1 MDAKKIEWFEIIEPC
16 TKEEVY
22 VNMYTGEC
30 VWYPPPG
37 ALIKKSDDNLW
48 WEIFDPNSSRFY
60 YYNAANQKTV
70 WQKPQN
76 SDVISLS
83 KLQALKQSIYDSNDD
98 EETKKESTATQTTTK
113 ISAKNIQKNAAFQ
126 KCASTQTSYTT
137 SPGKEKIRHGFS
149 SHSEHSLSAYSY
161 DSGCVGDSSLASQSH
176 SSLNSTN
183 YQCFR
188 KLEFC
193 SAESVDSSYFQDQNV
208 LQPRISW
215 HESKQWEKRGNL
227 DFNKV
232 PESGHSAQRPML
244 GNIVPVWQQHS
255 FECWQAPTRVAPK
268 QHSFDLALAS
278 RRHVTQPFVH
288 SKGKSCINFSNA
300 NEQKKRSTPQ
310 HYRKVQTKNSLSFG
324 LDQIKHVSSSYV
336 VENNSSYPPEA
347 VGTPLASRRQWFVK
361 GSRKPEVV
369 SRKAESNA
377 SSPQNPLMPLENLQ
391 SFKRSKNSVQTG
403 MNKYADHCSS
413 SYKQHSLDLPL
424 HTYNNT
430 RNMQRKDGRYLQ
442 ELIIPLPQPSHSK
455 TKVSPDYKMENYH
468 RDNMLTRQRYY
479 NSCKHIY
486 NYQNDHSGLCTT
498 PDYDVPC
505 CYQAEN
511 YLSPLQ
517 QYLMEQAKLSGKLT
531 DLGDDKDSFSQ
542 SDDDSD
548 GQRDDDDH
556 FADDEGM
563 SHHDSSSLEYLDNY
577 VYLDEDGGDL
587 FYSPVLNSSYSKN
600 KSHQPSGFKYP
611 KAQEAED
618 SVSSSSFFS
627 IRESNQQPL
636 LPSYY
641 DTFGDKSDEQD
652 YNSIHDESED
662 SKSSKGDIQK
672 YAEDNLNRHT
682 KGIFRKKFSLQDML
696 SWSKDPIRK
705 PMITTTDKSLK
716 RDACEVFK
724 LIQTYML
731 DHKAKNGQTYE
742 AVVLDIATRG
752 WSKPALRD
760 ELYIQICRQTTENP
774 KRESLVL
781 GWELMAVCLSFFPP
795 SIKFQPYLEG
805 YIKKHQSSSLDPP
818 DLKISQ
824 YALVCGKRLEQIS
837 HKGAARSLRK
847 PTVEEIEQSRIQIFR
862 PSMFGNTLEEV
873 MTLQK
878 KRYPNYRLPWIQTT
892 LSETVLRLNGA
903 QTEGIFRVPG
913 DVDEINTM
921 KMKIDQWELIA
932 CDDPHVPASLLK
944 QWYRE
949 LFELLIP
956 ADYYEEC
963 ITYCNDADAAVQ
975 IVKNLPD
982 LNRLVFSYLIRFLQV
997 FAAEENCAVTK
1008 MDAKNLAMVMAPNCL
1023 RCTSEDP
1030 SVIFENTRKEMA
1042 FIQTLIQNLNTS
1054 YMEGIV

>member
-1 MDAKKIEWFEIIEPC
+1 M
-16 TKEEVY
+16 
-22 VNMYTGEC
+22 
-30 VWYPPPG
+30 
-37 ALIKKSDDNLW
+37 
-48 WEIFDPNSSRFY
+48 
-60 YYNAANQKTV
+60 
-70 WQKPQN
+70 
-76 SDVISLS
+76 
-83 KLQALKQSIYDSNDD
+83 
-98 EETKKESTATQTTTK
+98 
-113 ISAKNIQKNAAFQ
+113 
-126 KCASTQTSYTT
+126 
-137 SPGKEKIRHGFS
+137 
-149 SHSEHSLSAYSY
+149 
-161 DSGCVGDSSLASQSH
+161 
-176 SSLNSTN
+176 
-183 YQCFR
+183 
-188 KLEFC
+188 
-193 SAESVDSSYFQDQNV
+193 
-208 LQPRISW
+208 QPRISW
-215 HESKQWEKRGNL
+215 HESKQWDKRGNL
-227 DFNKV
+227 EFNKA
-232 PESGHSAQRPML
+232 PEPAPPVQRPML

-255 FECWQAPTRVAPK
+255 FECWQAPTRSTPK
-268 QHSFDLALAS
+268 QHSFDLASVS
-278 RRHVTQPFVH
+278 RRHVNQPFVH
-288 SKGKSCINFSNA
+288 SKGKSCINFTNA

-336 VENNSSYPPEA
+336 LENNTSYPPEA

-361 GSRKPEVV
+361 GSRKSDGS

-391 SFKRSKNSVQTG
+391 SFKRSKNNIHMPMG
-403 MNKYADHCSS
+403 KYSEHNSS
-413 SYKQHSLDLPL
+413 AYKQHSLDLPL

-430 RNMQRKDGRYLQ
+430 RNIQRKDGRYIP
-442 ELIIPLPQPSHSK
+442 ELIIPLPQSNHSK
-455 TKVSPDYKMENYH
+455 AKVSPEYKMENYQ
-468 RDNMLTRQRYY
+468 RENMLTRQKYY

-486 NYQNDHSGLCTT
+486 SYQNDHSGLCTT
-498 PDYDVPC
+498 PDYSVPC

-531 DLGDDKDSFSQ
+531 DLADDKDSFSQ

-577 VYLDEDGGDL
+577 VFFDEDAGDL
-587 FYSPVLNSSYSKN
+587 YYSPVLNSSFN
-600 KSHQPSGFKYP
+600 KGKVQHQGSFKFP
-611 KAQEAED
+611 KCHEAED
-618 SVSSSSFFS
+618 TISSSSAFS
-627 IRESNQQPL
+627 VREVNPQP
-636 LPSYY
+636 PSYY
-641 DTFGDKSDEQD
+641 DTFGDKSDEQE

-781 GWELMAVCLSFFPP
+781 GWELMAVCLTFFPP

-847 PTVEEIEQSRIQIFR
+847 PTVEEIEQSRVQIFR
-862 PSMFGNTLEEV
+862 PSMFGNSLEEV
-873 MTLQK
+873 MALQK

-913 DVDEINTM
+913 DIDEINSM
-921 KMKIDQWELIA
+921 KMKIDQWELIE

-949 LFELLIP
+949 LFEPLIP

-975 IVKNLPD
+975 IVKNLPE

-997 FAAEENCAVTK
+997 FSAEENCAVTK

-1042 FIQTLIQNLNTS
+1042 FIQTLIQHLNTS
-1054 YMEGIV
+1054 YMEGVV